1 MRTERRLQKILT
13 ALRHRQPD
21 LTVVME
27 NIHDPHNVSA
37 ILRSCD
43 AVGVKEVQLVYTATE
58 FPEIGKS
65 YSEVKKQKCVFF
77 NAKLNPC
84 FSLPGVNRVVFPNLK
99 KDNVEILISKF
110 YQFLSSQKLPSFP
123 KK

>member
-1 MRTERRLQKILT
+1 LAGIRLEKLGCANASLQ
-13 ALRHRQPD
+13 D
-21 LTVVME
+21 
-27 NIHDPHNVSA
+27 A
-37 ILRSCD
+37 I
-43 AVGVKEVQLVYTATE
+43 AQLPIFSKTRFCQIQ